1 MIGNDGRGPMMVVGP
16 ERASVAFRQRLP
28 GAAKGA
34 LALLSLAFMITDAI
48 GETVRTIWTHNDS
61 EVYLYA
67 TGQQREFR
75 YRTPKP
81 ELLEAGVQPG
91 TLLFKGTRVGMQYS
105 GTTYVFP
112 RPCGSLPYPVAG
124 PLSPDGHTVT
134 MYGSAPSAI
143 YSDCTVAANRDDVL
157 VFELSEQTGETSSAS
172 EEYGA
177 DGRLFSSGS
186 DEYFLLSKTSDQR
199 ENSSGYRGQ
208 TRVVHHFRTG
218 GFEVLMKDYTAW
230 CVTADNYPSVSWSTT
245 GDANTPVTIPI
256 RSMSKP
262 KSQQKESYNLYW
274 AACRGKFRRF
284 K

>member
-1 MIGNDGRGPMMVVGP
+1 MMVVGP

-28 GAAKGA
+28 GAAKDA
-34 LALLSLAFMITDAI
+34 LVLLFSLVFIITDAI
-48 GETVRTIWTHNDS
+48 GETVRTVWTHNDS
-61 EVYLYA
+61 EVYLSS

-105 GTTYVFP
+105 GTAYVFP
-112 RPCGSLPYPVAG
+112 RPCGSLPYSVAG

-143 YSDCTVAANRDDVL
+143 YSDCTVAAYRDDVL
-157 VFELSEQTGETSSAS
+157 VFEISEQTGEASSAP
-172 EEYGA
+172 EEYGS

-186 DEYFLLSKTSDQR
+186 DEYFLLSKTPDQR
-199 ENSSGYRGQ
+199 EDASGYRGQ

-230 CVTADNYPSVSWSTT
+230 CVTTDNKPSVVWSNA
-245 GDANTPVTIPI
+245 GDTNAAVAVPIGNTLAP
-256 RSMSKP
+256 RSN
-262 KSQQKESYNLYW
+262 QKESYNLYW

-284 K
+284 R

>member
-1 MIGNDGRGPMMVVGP
+1 MIVVGP
-16 ERASVAFRQRLP
+16 YHLRAGVLLRRRLLRASKA
-28 GAAKGA
+28 A
-34 LALLSLAFMITDAI
+34 LAPIFFLASTITDTTAQ
-48 GETVRTIWTHNDS
+48 TVRTLWTHNDS

-81 ELLEAGVQPG
+81 ELFEAGVQPG
-91 TLLFKGTRVGMQYS
+91 TLLFKGTRIGMQYS
-105 GTTYVFP
+105 GMAYVFP
-112 RPCGSLPYPVAG
+112 RPCGSLPYSVAG
-124 PLSPDGHTVT
+124 LLSPDGHTVT

-157 VFELSEQTGETSSAS
+157 VFELSEKASEAPSAS

-186 DEYFLLSKTSDQR
+186 DEYFLLSKTPDQR
-199 ENSSGYRGQ
+199 EDSSGYRGQ

-218 GFEVLMKDYTAW
+218 GFEILMKDYAAW
-230 CVTADNYPSVSWSTT
+230 CVTTDNNPSVAWSNV
-245 GDANTPVTIPI
+245 GDTNAPPVTVPI
-256 RSMSKP
+256 RITRKP